1 MIIKSRFFI
10 MLAVFGFII
19 FLTSCQ
25 QVQNLIGDANLYTD
39 SDEVALGQE
48 VVDEIESNPAEYPV
62 YKGDPSVKAYLTSR
76 IFNEILSSPKIAKKD
91 VFNYTIEII
100 DDDETLN
107 AFALPGGPVYVY
119 TGLLKYLDSE
129 AALAGVLGH
138 EIGHAEESHAAERI
152 TKHYG
157 ASIVVGMVLGENP
170 SQLAQVAANL
180 FTGVAFLANSRSD
193 EDQSD
198 ERSFEYLQ
206 DTRYY
211 PGGVKFFFERMRD
224 DGLVQSGSGVEKFL
238 STHPDPL
245 DRISNTNARLENAG
259 LPVYSYDTTV
269 ESVGIF
275 RSEYKRNISDK
286 L

>member
-1 MIIKSRFFI
+1 MLREKRFVFI
-10 MLAVFGFII
+10 MLLFISVGF
-19 FLTSCQ
+19 LSSCDDITDALPDI
-25 QVQNLIGDANLYTD
+25 NLFTD
-39 SDEVALGQE
+39 SDEVQLGAD
-48 VVDEIESNPAEYPV
+48 VVTEIKNNPAEYPI
-62 YKGDPSVKAYLTSR
+62 YTRNPAVKTYLKTR
-76 IFNEILSSPKIAKKD
+76 IFDAILSSSKIAKKN
-91 VFNYTIEII
+91 VFNYTIDII
-100 DDDETLN
+100 DDDDVLN

-138 EIGHAEESHAAERI
+138 EIAHAEESHAAERM

-157 ASIVVGMVLGENP
+157 VSIVIGIVLGENP
-170 SQLAQVAANL
+170 SELAQIAANL

-198 ERSFEYLQ
+198 ERSFQYLQ

-211 PGGVKFFFERMRD
+211 PGGVKFFFEKLRD
-224 DGLVQSGSGVEKFL
+224 DGLVSSGGGLEKFL
-238 STHPDPL
+238 STHPDPV
-245 DRISNTNARLENAG
+245 DRIANTDARLQNAG
-259 LPVYSYDTTV
+259 MTVYTYANAE

-275 RSEYKRNISDK
+275 RNEYKTNILDA